1 MHNQSIRDLIADD
14 SYAISFQ
21 SPGQYRSSLLKE
33 LDSRTQGTWTW
44 GSTNPLEKSAL
55 DYIVWYEQIK
65 AGIGWNE
72 AQHNVR
78 VTLSLPLLP
87 TTKPG
92 Q

>member
-1 MHNQSIRDLIADD
+1 MSLSILRDLIADD

-21 SPGQYRSSLLKE
+21 TLGQYRSALLKE
-33 LDSRTQGTWTW
+33 LDSQEQDTRTW

-55 DYIVWYEQIK
+55 DYIVWYEQIR
-65 AGIGWNE
+65 AEIGWNE

-78 VTLSLPLLP
+78 MTLSLPLLP
-87 TTKPG
+87 TPKPG